1 MKLVSFLNT
10 LFKHDGFELIDS
22 NSKKYVIGKPSREK
36 PIALKSVS
44 YTHLTLPTKA

>member
-22 NSKKYVIGKPSREK
+22 NSKKY
-36 PIALKSVS
+36 IAINAITAPNRNAITVFIFIDFI
-44 YTHLTLPTKA
+44 